1 MGNCEPCTRANP
13 VDAPVMT
20 KQDLISKFEEAL
32 PFKKLYIDEFEQV
45 MMAAARVQKINQQYE
60 PPLWAHNCKLRRIVK
75 YFKSVDNDWKELG
88 NPHSKLYNML
98 KSTFLSA

>member
-1 MGNCEPCTRANP
+1 
-13 VDAPVMT
+13 MT

-32 PFKKLYIDEFEQV
+32 PFKRLYIDEFEQV
-45 MMAAARVQKINQQYE
+45 MMAAARIQKINQQYE
-60 PPLWAHNCKLRRIVK
+60 PPLWAHSCKLRRLVK

-88 NPHSKLYNML
+88 NPQSKLYNML